1 MNDAKEL
8 RRRRR
13 AERATRRLETS
24 AASKSATPSEP
35 PVEEELHP
43 SRVELMAILGAVAE
57 GVTVQDVSG
66 QLMYANDAAARLS
79 GYASVEAMLAASGAE
94 VLRQFVL
101 LDEQGHPFSPERL
114 PGRRVLRGEEAPE
127 ALVRFRVM
135 LTGEERWSVVDATPI
150 RDAEGRVVFAVN
162 LFRDI
167 TERKHAEDAA
177 RFLAAASRMLGES
190 LDYDRTLQQV
200 ADLAVPTLADWCV
213 VDIVEERQV
222 RRLALA
228 HVDPEKV
235 AMARELQQRY
245 PEDPQASI
253 GVPHVLLTGR
263 PEMLTEITDAML
275 EAGARDAEHLRLLRE
290 LQLRSYVIVPLLAR
304 GRTLGALTLVAAES
318 GRRYGPADLA
328 LAEEL
333 AGRAALALD
342 NARLY
347 LEAQQRAD
355 AHVLLNAALRETV
368 GERDEAV
375 ARLQEA
381 LRTREEFLASAAHD
395 LKNPLAA
402 IKARVQL
409 LERRA
414 RSGSVQD
421 ASRLPEELRRIDTTV
436 TRAAALVEELL
447 DLTQLQMGRSL
458 ELDRAP
464 TDLIA
469 VVREVVA
476 EHQQLSARH
485 SLRVETSEPDLV
497 GDWDKRRLMRVL
509 GNLLENAMKYSPGG
523 GPIVVSVRRDADGL
537 EEQAMLA
544 VRDPGIGI
552 PAEDVPTIFER
563 FRRAA
568 NVRGR
573 IAGAG
578 IGLASARFIVESHGG
593 TIAVESHEGHGST
606 FMVRL
611 PLLASA
617 VDAGAQ
623 SVAGSSG

>member
-150 RDAEGRVVFAVN
+150 RDAAGRVVFAVN

>member
-13 AERATRRLETS
+13 AKRAARRLETS
-24 AASKSATPSEP
+24 AASVSATPSEP
-35 PVEEELHP
+35 PVEVQLHP
-43 SRVELMAILGAVAE
+43 SRDELMAILGAVAE
-57 GVTVQDVSG
+57 AVTVQDVSG
-66 QLMYANDAAARLS
+66 QLMYANEAAARMS
-79 GYASVEAMLAASGAE
+79 GYASGEAMLTASGAE
-94 VLRQFVL
+94 VMRRFAL
-101 LDEQGHPFSPERL
+101 LDEQGHPFPPERL

-127 ALVRFRVM
+127 AVVRFRVV

-150 RDAEGRVVFAVN
+150 RDAEGRVLFAVN
-162 LFRDI
+162 VFRDI
-167 TERKHAEDAA
+167 TERKRAEDAA

-190 LDYDRTLQQV
+190 LDYERTLQQV

-213 VDIVEERQV
+213 VDLVEGLQV
-222 RRLALA
+222 RRVALA
-228 HVDPEKV
+228 HIDPERV
-235 AMARELQQRY
+235 AMARELLHRY

-253 GVPHVLLTGR
+253 GVRQVVRTGR

-275 EAGARDAEHLRLLRE
+275 EAGARDADHLRLLRE
-290 LQLRSYVIVPLLAR
+290 LQLRSYVIVPLQAR
-304 GRTLGALTLVAAES
+304 GRTLGAITLVAAES

-328 LAEEL
+328 LAKEL
-333 AGRAALALD
+333 AGRAAVALD

-347 LEAQQRAD
+347 LEAQQQAD

-375 ARLQEA
+375 GRLREA

-409 LERRA
+409 LERRVH
-414 RSGSVQD
+414 SGSIQD
-421 ASRLPEELRRIDTTV
+421 LSRLADDLRRIDMTV

-485 SLRVETSEPDLV
+485 ALRVETSEPALV

-537 EEQAMLA
+537 EERAILA

-552 PAEDVPTIFER
+552 PAEDLPTIFER

-568 NVRGR
+568 NVLGR

-593 TIAVESHEGHGST
+593 AIAVESHEGEGST

-617 VDAGAQ
+617 VDDGAQ
-623 SVAGSSG
+623 PVAGSSA